1 MSIKLQNF
9 NKSFGMFF
17 VVSDKF
23 RYNVMLYIICEQVLP
38 PSSPSFI
45 FTGIRVPDSGLSS
58 Y

>member
-1 MSIKLQNF
+1 
-9 NKSFGMFF
+9 MFF

-45 FTGIRVPDSGLSS
+45 FTGMRVPDSGLSS